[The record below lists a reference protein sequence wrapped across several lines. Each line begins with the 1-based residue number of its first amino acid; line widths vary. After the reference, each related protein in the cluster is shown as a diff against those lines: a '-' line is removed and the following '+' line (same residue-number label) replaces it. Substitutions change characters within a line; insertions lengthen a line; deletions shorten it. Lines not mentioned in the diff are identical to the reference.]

1 MTSGQHSYS
10 TVHRGQSIDRI
21 NAQQGATISRYFELP
36 DSSDRRVTISH
47 DHIQGD
53 ISSEST
59 RQNQQGASAHQP
71 RVTFGNVVI
80 EGGDEMGT
88 VFVGEQAVFRGGG
101 DVLSSEMDREVL
113 NTILETGTDEKG
125 RRALKARYAKL
136 SPLGRRQREIRLAQ
150 YSGFAM
156 RSDGTLDYGIDT
168 PKKTNFIK
176 KLFHRFL

>member
-1 MTSGQHSYS
+1 MTSGQYSYS
-10 TVHRGQSIDRI
+10 TDQDSQSIDRT
-21 NAQQGATISRYFELP
+21 NAQQGATASHCFEWT
-36 DSSDRRVTISH
+36 DGSDGRITISH
-47 DHIQGD
+47 DHVPGD
-53 ISSEST
+53 ISSEAI
-59 RQNQQGASAHQP
+59 RHNQQDASIHQP
-71 RVTFGNVVI
+71 RVTFENVVI

-88 VFVGEQAVFRGGG
+88 VCVGEEAVFRGGG

-136 SPLGRRQREIRLAQ
+136 SPKGRRQREIRLAQ

-168 PKKTNFIK
+168 PKKTSFIK
-176 KLFHRFL
+176 KLFHHLL